1 MSSIFASKRLGFF
14 KGNYNFL
21 LIGLFVLF
29 IFRPYDRSTVYL
41 AIWKLLL
48 TANILAVLFNCKH
61 VHKVR
66 IAATCLAVPT
76 VLFCWLDLVWAQ
88 EWSLVATTI
97 LSILFSFLSTISIIY
112 DVLIVSKVNFETLR
126 GVICAYFLVAIGF
139 AYLFWLLEWINPGSF
154 FVSYNTNVTLASYA
168 EYISEMFYFSFVT
181 LLAIGYGDIIATKD
195 PAQTAVIIE
204 GIIGQ
209 FYIAILVARLVSI
222 YSASTQ
228 MKILKELN
236 LKKNAGK
243 IKH

>member
-1 MSSIFASKRLGFF
+1 MHSIFASKKLGFF
-14 KGNYNFL
+14 RGNYNFL

-48 TANILAVLFNCKH
+48 TANILAVLINCKY

-66 IAATCLAVPT
+66 VVATCIAVPT
-76 VLFCWLDLVWAQ
+76 VLLCWYDLMWSN

-97 LSILFSFLSTISIIY
+97 LSILFSFLSTVSIIY
-112 DVLIVSKVNFETLR
+112 DVLVVSKVNFETLR

-139 AYLFWLLEWINPGSF
+139 AYLFWLLEWISPGCF
-154 FVSYNTNVTLASYA
+154 FVSYNPNINLGSYS
-168 EYISEMFYFSFVT
+168 EYISEMFYFSFGT
-181 LLAIGYGDIIATKD
+181 LLTIGFGDIIAVKD

-222 YSASTQ
+222 YSVSAQ
-228 MKILKELN
+228 IKN
-236 LKKNAGK
+236 LKDHDLKNNTEK